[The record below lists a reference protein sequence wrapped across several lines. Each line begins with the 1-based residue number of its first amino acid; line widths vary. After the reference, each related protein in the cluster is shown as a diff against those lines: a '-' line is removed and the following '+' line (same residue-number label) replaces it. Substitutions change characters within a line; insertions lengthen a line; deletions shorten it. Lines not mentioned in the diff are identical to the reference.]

1 MARLAKIASVY
12 TRGMRPVIVFLLC
25 IFCSSP
31 VKALAQ
37 FDLEESHT
45 TVSLRGIDALGAGVA
60 WASGA
65 NGTVLRTEDGGYL
78 WQPCTVP
85 KGGEKL
91 DFRGVQGFDA
101 NRAVVMASG
110 KGVASRIY
118 KTTDGCQTWKLVF
131 ENPDADGFFD
141 DLRKVT
147 GKQIYLMGDP
157 VDGKFAM
164 FFSGDQGGT
173 WAVAD
178 DPGLEAEK
186 GDGGFAASNSGLIAV
201 GATVMFGTG
210 GGGAAHVYSTYGKC
224 AEGAPKDAACPLAW
238 READVPV
245 AGVFSLAGR
254 TTASMSGKITGVL
267 VAVGGDYQKADDTA
281 RTAARS
287 GDGGEHWAAAVTMP
301 GGYRSA
307 VVFDGATQAWLTV
320 GPNGADVS
328 FNDGKDWKALAGE
341 TTKGWNAISL
351 PFVVGADGRIGK
363 IRDGVLKR

>member
-1 MARLAKIASVY
+1 MFLFCAFLSV
-12 TRGMRPVIVFLLC
+12 PV
-25 IFCSSP
+25 
-31 VKALAQ
+31 AAAGQ

-45 TVSLRGIDALGAGVA
+45 AASLRGIDALGAGVA

-85 KGGEKL
+85 KGAEKL

-101 NRAVVMASG
+101 NTAVIMASG
-110 KGVASRIY
+110 KGAASRIY

-131 ENPDADGFFD
+131 ENPNADGFFD

-147 GKQIYLMGDP
+147 GKQMYLLGDP
-157 VDGKFAM
+157 VEGKFAM
-164 FFSGDQGGT
+164 FFSADQGST
-173 WAVAD
+173 WAIAD

-186 GDGGFAASNSGLIAV
+186 GDGAFAASNSGLIAL

-210 GGGAAHVYSTYGKC
+210 GGASAHVYSTYGKC
-224 AEGAPKDAACPLAW
+224 AEGAAKEAACSLAW
-238 READVPV
+238 RKTDVPV
-245 AGVFSLAGR
+245 MAGTAGAGVFSLAGR
-254 TTASMSGKITGVL
+254 TSASMSGKITGVL
-267 VAVGGDYQKADDTA
+267 VAVGGDYEKAD
-281 RTAARS
+281 AAAGTVAFSR
-287 GDGGEHWAAAVTMP
+287 DGGGHWMTAGTMP

-307 VVFDGATQAWLTV
+307 VVYVARVQGWLAV

-328 FNDGKDWKALAGE
+328 FDDGKDWKGLAGE
-341 TTKGWNAISL
+341 TAKGWNAVSL
-351 PFVVGADGRIGK
+351 PFVVGANGRIGK